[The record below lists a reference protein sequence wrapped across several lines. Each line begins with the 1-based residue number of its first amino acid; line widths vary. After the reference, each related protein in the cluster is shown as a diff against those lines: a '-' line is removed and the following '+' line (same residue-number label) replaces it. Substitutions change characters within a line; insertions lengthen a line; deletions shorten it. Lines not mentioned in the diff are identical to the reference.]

1 MEKELISKKDLLDL
15 MNITYGQL
23 YRWKRK
29 NLIPEHWFIRKSTF
43 TGQETFFP
51 KGEIVQRIEK
61 IQSMKD
67 DLSLDEISDHFSP
80 NFSNVNLTVSDLE
93 QRNIVSN
100 NTLQLFLSLYPSKV
114 TFNLK
119 NIAHM
124 YIVNTQLENGDITL
138 EDCKSIV
145 KTLEGNLSQKTE
157 SNFNIIIS
165 RKLGI
170 TTCFII
176 SSHSNFYIEDKAKV
190 IANIDYSNEIDTLRS
205 KLGGL

>member
-15 MNITYGQL
+15 MNISYGQL

-51 KGEIVQRIEK
+51 KSEIIQRIEK
-61 IQSMKD
+61 IQNMKD
-67 DLSLDEISDHFSP
+67 DLSLDEISDLFSP
-80 NFSNVNLTVSDLE
+80 NFSNVNITISELE
-93 QRNIVSN
+93 NRNIVSK
-100 NTLQLFLSLYPSKV
+100 NTLQVFLNLFPNKE
-114 TFNLK
+114 TFTLK

-124 YIVNTQLENGDITL
+124 FIVNTQLENGNITL
-138 EDCKSIV
+138 EDCNSIL
-145 KTLEGNLSQKTE
+145 KTLEETLSIRVE
-157 SNFNIIIS
+157 SNFNIIIT

-176 SSHSNFYIEDKAKV
+176 STHSNFFIEEKAKV
-190 IANIDYSNEIDTLRS
+190 IANIDYTNEIDTLRS